1 MFFFLVRLF
10 TSNIV
15 CVYSI
20 NWIRTALLRNKL
32 VSQDSESPPF
42 ESPIYY
48 LPWSVFRNVFSKLPL
63 IVSWWI
69 ISSDNVGYITLPS
82 NCCRFSHPKFS
93 CCLPHNLQ
101 IFNKKKIVLSKHE
114 LWTVIWKIYVYHFV
128 TTSTSKDLCS
138 YKFFC

>member
-1 MFFFLVRLF
+1 MFFFLDRLF

-15 CVYSI
+15 RVHSI
-20 NWIRTALLRNKL
+20 TWICTALLRNKL

-48 LPWSVFRNVFSKLPL
+48 LPRSVFRNVFSKLPS

-101 IFNKKKIVLSKHE
+101 IATKRKQFFPNTNYELSSE
-114 LWTVIWKIYVYHFV
+114 RYTFII
-128 TTSTSKDLCS
+128 S
-138 YKFFC
+138 